1 MMPNTPQEPQ
11 STSIFEPTAAK
22 CGATRTGKLWKFV
35 INLCNDMLIIQTGSL
50 GESFIY
56 IYINK
61 YIRGEDGMEST
72 STRRS
77 RVHFYDDLKC

>member
-1 MMPNTPQEPQ
+1 MV
-11 STSIFEPTAAK
+11 SDSIFETTAAK

-56 IYINK
+56 IYI
-61 YIRGEDGMEST
+61 YIYINIYKRGEDGMEST

-77 RVHFYDDLKC
+77 RVQFYDELKC